1 MSGHDFAPSDRM
13 LINNLDAERK
23 LVVIQEYL
31 VKNFPQ
37 STVHCD
43 EMTKGESVLVLMSD
57 GTIKSTIRVSSTLLS
72 DRHPTAMELGWA
84 LEDNHLAEKIAK
96 TSQFCLDHEAVPERL

>member
-1 MSGHDFAPSDRM
+1 MSGHDSAPSDRM
-13 LINNLDAERK
+13 LINNLDPERK
-23 LVVIQEYL
+23 LAVIQEYL
-31 VKNFPQ
+31 GKNFPQ

-96 TSQFCLDHEAVPERL
+96 ASQFCLDHEAVPERL